1 MSLILPSFQSNKILR
16 RFCKTFQNHISSY
29 ENPSKYLKITSN
41 DINNSQAKMNHKTK
55 NYFLVTHIQHKN
67 FQFHLIII
75 SQSTSTIIIII
86 IIT

>member
-41 DINNSQAKMNHKTK
+41 DINNSQA
-55 NYFLVTHIQHKN
+55 YFLKIEDLQNYHYSFPN
-67 FQFHLIII
+67 N
-75 SQSTSTIIIII
+75 TIPNDKHFYLQLLQCNKK
-86 IIT
+86 